1 MTDDAIDFPLR
12 QEVSGDCQPCLVPDN
27 QTAHVPWRHTEH
39 ENDDACDRRK
49 TCPTRTRTS
58 WTRHET
64 QDRLYMHEIHTDYG
78 GGPVKRAVTGPSR
91 EPDETSPP
99 GKNVPGLLLLYGL
112 ERREPRPSHPPLQN
126 RSRGHSQHAHRRHL
140 PPLAALTPSTG
151 KLAITL
157 DAAPQPE
164 RTNDR

>member
-49 TCPTRTRTS
+49 TCPTRARAS

-64 QDRLYMHEIHTDYG
+64 QNRLYMHEIHTDYG
-78 GGPVKRAVTGPSR
+78 GGPVEQAVTGPSR
-91 EPDETSPP
+91 EPMEQACQE
-99 GKNVPGLLLLYGL
+99 KIVPGLLLLYGP
-112 ERREPRPSHPPLQN
+112 ERREPRRDRSPLPN
-126 RSRGHSQHAHRRHL
+126 RSRNHSQRAHRRHL
-140 PPLAALTPSTG
+140 PPLATLTPRTG
-151 KLAITL
+151 KPAITR
-157 DAAPQPE
+157 DAAPKPE